1 MVYTNKLII
10 INLNTI
16 KNVMT
21 YLRDLDS
28 SDGQYLGPFTSSLI
42 CRFTFKLS
50 ITIW

>member
-1 MVYTNKLII
+1 MFELKII
-10 INLNTI
+10 IYTI
-16 KNVMT
+16 KIYYIINI

-28 SDGQYLGPFTSSLI
+28 SDGQYRGPFTSSLI